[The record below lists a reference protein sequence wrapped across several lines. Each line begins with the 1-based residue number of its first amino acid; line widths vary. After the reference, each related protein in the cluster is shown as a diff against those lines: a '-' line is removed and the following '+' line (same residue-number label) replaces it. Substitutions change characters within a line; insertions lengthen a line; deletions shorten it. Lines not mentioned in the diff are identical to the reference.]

1 MNTFFLYFILA
12 NLGLV
17 AFYLFFRLFLYRDT
31 FFREKRIVLLLGLTF
46 ALSYPLVNV
55 SGWLERSDEA
65 VGVAQRLRTAFPDEW
80 LKKNTSM
87 DAELVEVGAVQ
98 RVSTQAGLSVVSK
111 NDFGTLDRNM
121 SGFDWVVFVYALVI
135 SILLLRLLWQLFRIF
150 DWMRRS
156 KRFEWKGIRLIRLPK
171 GMAPF
176 SFFKAIFVNP
186 ETYSDEDI
194 GEIVQHE
201 QAHVRQGHTYDVLFG
216 ELICVFL
223 WMNPFAWLLK
233 RCMRENLEF
242 LADQHV
248 LHKSFDPKSYQYH
261 LLQLSC
267 QHSDANL
274 ANHFNVSQLKTRIV
288 MMNKKRTSRAG
299 LGKYTLALPL
309 FAALLL
315 TAYAC
320 NTGERKNN
328 VSAKDSKMNT
338 SIQGSTSRI
347 EKSDSTNVS
356 EKAYGYNELADE
368 QNRTVFTGSGYNK
381 DNPDVPNI
389 KRPDRSIIRTS
400 LNTKNLFKTWCLDPD
415 GPTASF
421 VFSEKSFYVADYD
434 GNGSMPYELI
444 DKKLKV
450 YYNDF
455 VQEGNIIS
463 VSSDSLKIQWK
474 DTKNPTTY
482 SVWKN

>member
-1 MNTFFLYFILA
+1 
-12 NLGLV
+12 
-17 AFYLFFRLFLYRDT
+17 
-31 FFREKRIVLLLGLTF
+31 
-46 ALSYPLVNV
+46 
-55 SGWLERSDEA
+55 
-65 VGVAQRLRTAFPDEW
+65 
-80 LKKNTSM
+80 
-87 DAELVEVGAVQ
+87 
-98 RVSTQAGLSVVSK
+98 
-111 NDFGTLDRNM
+111 
-121 SGFDWVVFVYALVI
+121 
-135 SILLLRLLWQLFRIF
+135 
-150 DWMRRS
+150 
-156 KRFEWKGIRLIRLPK
+156 LPK
-171 GMAPF
+171 GVAPF

-248 LHKSFDPKSYQYH
+248 LHKGFDPKSYQYH

-328 VSAKDSKMNT
+328 VSATNSNMNT
-338 SIQGSTSRI
+338 SIQGSTSSI
-347 EKSDSTNVS
+347 EKSDSASVS
-356 EKAYGYNELADE
+356 EKAHGYNELADE
-368 QNRTVFTGSGYNK
+368 QNRTVFAGSGYNK
-381 DNPDVPNI
+381 DNPDVTNI